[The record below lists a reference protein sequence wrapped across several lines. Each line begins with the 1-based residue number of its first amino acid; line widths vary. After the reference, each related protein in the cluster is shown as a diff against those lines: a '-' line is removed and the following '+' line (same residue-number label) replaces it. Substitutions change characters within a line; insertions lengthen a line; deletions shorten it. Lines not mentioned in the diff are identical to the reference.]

1 MEWMILPLKR
11 YAQFSGRSTR
21 REFWMWILFYIICV
35 VILNIIDGALGL
47 GGANRFGGGA
57 TSAPGAVGYSY
68 GASTRGGLLTWI
80 FALAVFI
87 PNIAVAVRRLHDT
100 DRRGWW
106 ILLPAVPYLLG
117 LLAYFSAIARGTSAS
132 ASLGGPLIVGSLLML
147 VGFVSGIVLLVWYC
161 MRGTAGPNRFG
172 PDPYAATDDLHE
184 TFR

>member
-35 VILNIIDGALGL
+35 IVLSIIDGALGL

-57 TSAPGAVGYSY
+57 LNAPGTTGYGY

-80 FALAVFI
+80 FGLAVLV

-100 DRRGWW
+100 NRSGWW
-106 ILLPAVPYLLG
+106 ILMPMVPYLIGAICFFAG
-117 LLAYFSAIARGTSAS
+117 LYGM
-132 ASLGGPLIVGSLLML
+132 GGMTIIGSLLMFA
-147 VGFVSGIVLLVWYC
+147 GFVCAIVLLVWYC

-172 PDPYAATDDLHE
+172 PDPLAPMGDLHE
-184 TFR
+184 TFS